1 MGLYSQVQG
10 GQSDPEC
17 SHVILKLDEYEAL
30 LVEIRK
36 AKRKASQSEEDAG
49 KAIAKAQ
56 AEAELR
62 IKANQTDA
70 EQIIQHWKQ
79 VTLNERKGKE
89 YQIGL
94 NKNLLRISRER
105 ANADRKIKP
114 KKERSGYVFISM
126 GQRNYRYRVD
136 RNHWEDVILWDTVI
150 QTPYSIQFTAE
161 QAITESM
168 ELFARDDNGEW
179 LIGRL
184 GLDYEYDGKYE
195 EMIDDNMFPDW
206 QNFNVILDKRYNAN
220 GRAGYWE
227 IIITHT
233 KPLDNNTAEL

>member
-79 VTLNERKGKE
+79 VTLNERN
-89 YQIGL
+89 I
-94 NKNLLRISRER
+94 
-105 ANADRKIKP
+105 ACKIQK
-114 KKERSGYVFISM
+114 
-126 GQRNYRYRVD
+126 
-136 RNHWEDVILWDTVI
+136 
-150 QTPYSIQFTAE
+150 
-161 QAITESM
+161 
-168 ELFARDDNGEW
+168 
-179 LIGRL
+179 
-184 GLDYEYDGKYE
+184 
-195 EMIDDNMFPDW
+195 ID
-206 QNFNVILDKRYNAN
+206 
-220 GRAGYWE
+220 
-227 IIITHT
+227 IITN
-233 KPLDNNTAEL
+233 LA